1 MERSSDEPSASEP
14 AIAPDSFEDFF
25 ANALCGFLLTD
36 GDGRI
41 LRVNARFSDWVG
53 CPSGEIAGT
62 RFADHL
68 PVGDKIFY
76 ETHLAPLLKMQGC
89 FDEVALEI
97 AFKGGKRL
105 PVFVSA
111 LERHDAANALMY
123 VKFTISKAM
132 DRRRYERGLLEGR
145 AEALASREQFREA
158 VALREQ
164 FTAILGH
171 DLRNPLAAIDGGM
184 RLLARTPLDERAKGI
199 TKLIQQSVLRM
210 QGLIDSTMDF
220 ARARLGGG
228 IAIDRRSVLLEPA
241 IRHVLEEFRV
251 SHPGRIIESE
261 ISLPEVVNCD
271 AQRVSQL
278 LSNLVGNALTHGAHD
293 GTIRVDAKLDGND
306 VVLSV
311 CNPGEPIPP
320 EALEKLFQPFT
331 REDFR
336 PSQQGLGLGLY
347 IANEIARAHGG
358 RMEVTSTSDET
369 CFTFRMPRW
378 LP

>member
-1 MERSSDEPSASEP
+1 MERSSKHAPASEP
-14 AIAPDSFEDFF
+14 ALAPDSFEDFF
-25 ANALCGFLLTD
+25 ANALSGFVLAD

-41 LRVNARFSDWVG
+41 LRANARFADWVG
-53 CPSGEIAGT
+53 CSVDDLVGT

-105 PVFVSA
+105 PVFVNA
-111 LERHDAANALMY
+111 LERRDATGKLVY
-123 VKFTISKAM
+123 IKFAVSKAM
-132 DRRRYERGLLEGR
+132 DRRTYERGLLEGR
-145 AEALASREQFREA
+145 TAALASSEQFREA

-164 FTAILGH
+164 FMAILGH
-171 DLRNPLAAIDGGM
+171 DLRNPLAAIDAGM
-184 RLLARTPLDERAKGI
+184 QLLARTPLDEKAKSVI
-199 TKLIQQSVLRM
+199 ALVRQSVARM
-210 QGLIDSTMDF
+210 QALIDSTMDF

-228 IAIDRRSVLLEPA
+228 IAINRRSVLLEPA
-241 IRHVLEEFRV
+241 IRSVVEEFRV
-251 SHPGRIIESE
+251 SFPDRVIRSE
-261 ISLPEVVNCD
+261 ISLPDPVNCD
-271 AQRVSQL
+271 AQRISQL
-278 LSNLVGNALTHGAHD
+278 LSNLLANALTHGAAD
-293 GTIRVDAKLDGND
+293 GVVKVAANSDGND
-306 VVLSV
+306 FVLSV
-311 CNPGEPIPP
+311 SNPGDPIPA
-320 EALEKLFQPFT
+320 EAREKLFQPFT

-358 RMEVTSTSDET
+358 KLQVSSTADET